1 MTKMAEKTNSSRMK
15 RGEVWLADLGYVG
28 KVRPVL
34 ILSVEPGD
42 EDRALVT
49 YVIRTTSARGT
60 AYEVPHPARG
70 MKPGVF
76 DAQGIGTTDRS
87 NFLRKL
93 GKAEPLVLAEVEAKI
108 RAWLGL

>member
-1 MTKMAEKTNSSRMK
+1 MK
-15 RGEVWLADLGYVG
+15 RGEIWLADLGYAG

-42 EDRALVT
+42 EDRALVSD
-49 YVIRTTSARGT
+49 VMRTTSVRGT
-60 AYEVPHPARG
+60 AYEVPHTARG

-87 NFLRKL
+87 RFLRKL
-93 GKAEPLVLAEVEAKI
+93 GMLEQGTLAQVEEKT